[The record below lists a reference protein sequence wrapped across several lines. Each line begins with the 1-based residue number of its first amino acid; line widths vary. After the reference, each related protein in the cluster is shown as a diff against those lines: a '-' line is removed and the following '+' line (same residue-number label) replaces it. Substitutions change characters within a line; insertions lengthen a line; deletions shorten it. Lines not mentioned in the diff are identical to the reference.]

1 MVKFIIAKQLMGKK
15 VLSVS
20 GYDIGRF
27 VDAEVNSITGKI
39 NTLILEPDANSS
51 LAKKLSPDGAEL
63 RVPYLAISAVADYI
77 MVDTKS
83 I

>member
-15 VLSVS
+15 VLSLS

-39 NTLILEPDANSS
+39 SNLVLEPDASS
-51 LAKKLSPDGAEL
+51 ALAKKLSPEGSEL
-63 RVPYLAISAVADYI
+63 KVPYLAISSVADYI
-77 MVDTKS
+77 MVDTKNL
-83 I
+83 